1 MTQDLADRFAAIAL
15 GHVTREYPN
24 KLDHVLAGP
33 KDARGPRD
41 PRDLHPVFY
50 GSFDWHSC
58 VHGYWMLAH
67 LYRRF
72 PAMPNAA
79 AIRALFDAH
88 LVPNRI
94 AGECGYLAGPSTHG
108 FERPYGWAWLLK
120 LAAELA
126 LHDTPEGRAWA
137 AAVEPLARIFAA
149 RFTAFLPLATYPI
162 RAGVHTNTAFA
173 VRLALDYPDAAL
185 RGLLTDAARRWYGD
199 DADCQAWEPGG
210 DEFLSPA
217 LIEAECMRAALPE
230 AAFRPWFAGFL
241 PRLGQGLP
249 ATLFT
254 PATVSDRSDGKIAH
268 LDGLNL
274 SRAWCWRALAD
285 VSPDPAVIRR
295 TAQAHID
302 ASLPHV
308 SGEYMGEHWLCSFAT
323 LALG

>member
-1 MTQDLADRFAAIAL
+1 MTTLTPDLANHFADVAL
-15 GHVTREYPN
+15 GHVVREYPN
-24 KLDHVLAGP
+24 KLDHVLSGP
-33 KDARGPRD
+33 ADART
-41 PRDLHPVFY
+41 PRDLHPTFY

-72 PAMPNAA
+72 PAMPNAP
-79 AIRALFDAH
+79 AIRALFDTH
-88 LVPNRI
+88 LTPANI
-94 AGECGYLAGPSTHG
+94 EAECAYLRRPAARG

-126 LHDTPEGRAWA
+126 LHEDRTWSDALA
-137 AAVEPLARIFAA
+137 PLAATFVE
-149 RFTAFLPLATYPI
+149 RFTRFLPLATYPI

-173 VRLALDYPDAAL
+173 LRLAFDYPNEAL
-185 RGLLTDAARRWYGD
+185 RDLLAETARHWYAD
-199 DADCQAWEPGG
+199 DVDCQAWEPGG

-217 LIEAECMRAALPE
+217 LIEAECMRAILPE
-230 AAFRPWFAGFL
+230 GEFRPWFDRFL

-249 ATLFT
+249 ATLFS
-254 PATVSDRSDGKIAH
+254 PALASARSDGKIAH

-274 SRAWCWRALAD
+274 SRAWCWRALAPYA
-285 VSPDPAVIRR
+285 VDPKAARHA
-295 TAQAHID
+295 AQIHID

-308 SGEYMGEHWLCSFAT
+308 SGDYMGEHWLASFAV

>member
-1 MTQDLADRFAAIAL
+1 MTPDLADRFAAIAL

-24 KLDHVLAGP
+24 KLDHVLGGP
-33 KDARGPRD
+33 QDARG

-72 PAMPNAA
+72 PAMANAA

-88 LVPNRI
+88 LVPDRI
-94 AGECGYLAGPSTHG
+94 AGECAYLAGPTTHG

-126 LHDTPEGRAWA
+126 LHATPEGRAWS

-173 VRLALDYPDAAL
+173 VRLALEYQDAAL
-185 RGLLTDAARRWYGD
+185 RGLLTETARRWYGD

-230 AAFRPWFAGFL
+230 DAFRLWFAGFL

-249 ATLFT
+249 GTLFT
-254 PATVSDRSDGKIAH
+254 PATGSDRSDGKIAH

-274 SRAWCWRALAD
+274 SRAWCFRALAAFA
-285 VSPDPAVIRR
+285 PDPAAIRR

-308 SGEYMGEHWLCSFAT
+308 GGDYMGAHWLCSFAV

>member
-1 MTQDLADRFAAIAL
+1 
-15 GHVTREYPN
+15 
-24 KLDHVLAGP
+24 
-33 KDARGPRD
+33 
-41 PRDLHPVFY
+41 
-50 GSFDWHSC
+50 
-58 VHGYWMLAH
+58 
-67 LYRRF
+67 
-72 PAMPNAA
+72 MPNAA
-79 AIRALFDAH
+79 AIRALFDAQ
-88 LVPNRI
+88 LVPDRI
-94 AGECGYLAGPSTHG
+94 AGECTYLASPATQG

-126 LHDTPEGRAWA
+126 LHDTPEGRAWS
-137 AAVEPLARIFAA
+137 AAVDPLARIFAA
-149 RFTAFLPLATYPI
+149 RFAAFLPRATYPI
-162 RAGVHTNTAFA
+162 RAGVHSNTAFA

-185 RGLLTDAARRWYGD
+185 RDLLTDAARRWYGD
-199 DADCQAWEPGG
+199 DTDCQAWEPGG

-217 LIEAECMRAALPE
+217 LIEAECMRATLSEP
-230 AAFRPWFAGFL
+230 AFRQWFAGFL

-285 VSPDPAVIRR
+285 FAPDPAAIRR